1 MSIEILP
8 QPTQN
13 NNKRDF
19 KDFTEAE
26 LYILQRAEIAVRCA
40 PFTVKLFADM
50 ATQGINLRAIAGN
63 EGVKNQYLNSSTNLI
78 ITENALYQY
87 LNSST
92 NLIITENALLWL
104 IQVGILRREVDG
116 QGITDSFRLTPMGHL
131 LLDKWQNQSR
141 FPSATIGDR
150 LQNFWAQIQISRFL

>member
-78 ITENALYQY
+78 ITENAL
-87 LNSST
+87 
-92 NLIITENALLWL
+92 LWL

>member
-78 ITENALYQY
+78 ITENAL
-87 LNSST
+87 
-92 NLIITENALLWL
+92 LWL

-116 QGITDSFRLTPMGHL
+116 QGITDSFRLTLMGHL

-141 FPSATIGDR
+141 FPSATIGDH

>member
-1 MSIEILP
+1 MSIETLP
-8 QPTQN
+8 QSNQN

-19 KDFTEAE
+19 KDCTEAE

-50 ATQGINLRAIAGN
+50 ATQGVNLRAIAGN
-63 EGVKNQYLNSSTNLI
+63 EGVKNQYLTSSTNLI
-78 ITENALYQY
+78 ITEN
-87 LNSST
+87 S
-92 NLIITENALLWL
+92 LLWL

-131 LLDKWQNQSR
+131 LLDKWQAQSR
-141 FPSATIGDR
+141 FPRATISDR
-150 LQNFWAQIQISRFL
+150 LQNFWAQIQVSRFL